1 MVMLVKDLL
10 CSRKLLLAREKV
22 KGKEMQKYKNLF
34 LLKRMSLLNI
44 FKTITSK
51 ALKRRTQM
59 HRDCV
64 SGT

>member
-34 LLKRMSLLNI
+34 LLNI
-44 FKTITSK
+44 FKTIISK